1 MTALPERTPRSNEQ
15 MPSINIG
22 RFRIDRVEEFLLP
35 GFAPDALYPA
45 FDPSV
50 FKEWSWLAGPSV
62 YDPVSKNLM
71 SSLHS
76 WILRDGEKT
85 IIIDTGV
92 GNGKKRD
99 YPGFGDRFHMVN
111 TPYLDR
117 LAAIGIKPSDVT
129 HVVITHLHMDHVG
142 WNTMNVGNGWV
153 PTFPNARYVF
163 GREDMER
170 VLSPAF
176 LAKGGMAE
184 RVAHDSLLPVID
196 AGLVDP
202 SEPGQEL
209 FPGFSFEAAPGHTP
223 DQLAIRVRSDGAEA
237 LFTAD
242 AFHTPI
248 QIVRPDWSS
257 RFALD
262 PKTAQRTR
270 EGILERAAND
280 GTILFPSHF
289 CDPFHGRIVRHRS
302 GYRFAGR
309 DGKILGS
316 A

>member
-1 MTALPERTPRSNEQ
+1 MRQLGSKPMTVLSERTPLSNER

-76 WILRDGEKT
+76 WVLRDGQKT

-92 GNGKKRD
+92 GNRKKRD

-117 LAAIGIKPSDVT
+117 LAGIGIKPSDVT
-129 HVVITHLHMDHVG
+129 HVVLTHLHMDHAG
-142 WNTMNVGNGWV
+142 WNTIKLNRRRVATV
-153 PTFPNARYVF
+153 PTARYVL
-163 GREDMER
+163 GREDMAR
-170 VLSPAF
+170 VLSLDY
-176 LAKGGMAE
+176 LAKGGMPE
-184 RVAHDSLLPVID
+184 QVARDSILPVID

-202 SEPGQEL
+202 AEPGMEL

-223 DQLAIRVRSDGAEA
+223 DQLAIRLKSDEADA

-248 QIVRPDWSS
+248 QIIRPDWSS

-262 PKTAQRTR
+262 PHPAQRTR
-270 EGILERAAND
+270 ESIL
-280 GTILFPSHF
+280 
-289 CDPFHGRIVRHRS
+289 
-302 GYRFAGR
+302 
-309 DGKILGS
+309 
-316 A
+316 

>member
-35 GFAPDALYPA
+35 GFAPNALYPA

-76 WILRDGEKT
+76 WILRDGQKT

-99 YPGFGDRFHMVN
+99 YPGFGDRFLMVN

-142 WNTMNVGNGWV
+142 WNTVNVGNSWV

-163 GREDMER
+163 GREDMQR

-184 RVAHDSLLPVID
+184 RVADDSLLPVID

-223 DQLAIRVRSDGAEA
+223 DQLAIRVRSDGADA

-270 EGILERAAND
+270 EEILERAAND
-280 GTILFPSHF
+280 GTILLPSHF
-289 CDPFHGRIVRHRS
+289 CDPFCGRIVRHSS
-302 GYRFAGR
+302 GYRFAGL
-309 DGKILGS
+309 DGRILGS

>member
-1 MTALPERTPRSNEQ
+1 MIAIPERTPRSNEQ

-35 GFAPDALYPA
+35 GFAPNALYPV

-71 SSLHS
+71 SSLPS
-76 WILRDGEKT
+76 WILRDGQKT

-111 TPYLDR
+111 TPYLER

-142 WNTMNVGNGWV
+142 WNTINVNGSWV

-163 GREDMER
+163 GREDMQR
-170 VLSPAF
+170 VLSPVF

-184 RVAHDSLLPVID
+184 RVADDSLLPVID

-202 SEPGQEL
+202 AEHGMEL

-223 DQLAIRVRSDGAEA
+223 DQLAIRVRSDDVEA

-262 PKTAQRTR
+262 PKAAQATR
-270 EGILERAAND
+270 ESILERAAKE

-289 CDPFHGRIVRHRS
+289 CDPFYGRIVRYGS
-302 GYRFAGR
+302 GYRFAGL

>member
-35 GFAPDALYPA
+35 GFAPNALYPA

-50 FKEWSWLAGPSV
+50 FTEWSWLAGASV

-76 WILRDGEKT
+76 WILRDGQKT

-117 LAAIGIKPSDVT
+117 LAAIGITPSDVT

-142 WNTMNVGNGWV
+142 WNTMNVGNTWV

-163 GREDMER
+163 GRADMER
-170 VLSPAF
+170 VLSPGF
-176 LAKGGMAE
+176 LAKAGMAE
-184 RVAHDSLLPVID
+184 RVAHDSLLPVIN

-223 DQLAIRVRSDGAEA
+223 DQLAIRVKSDGAEA

-270 EGILERAAND
+270 EGILEKAANH

-289 CDPFHGRIVRHRS
+289 CDPFYGRIVRHGA
-302 GYRFAGR
+302 GYRLAR
-309 DGKILGS
+309 LDGTILGS

>member
-1 MTALPERTPRSNEQ
+1 

-50 FKEWSWLAGPSV
+50 FNEWSWLAGPSV

-76 WILRDGEKT
+76 WILRDGQKT

-99 YPGFGDRFHMVN
+99 YPGFWRPVSYGEHAISR
-111 TPYLDR
+111 
-117 LAAIGIKPSDVT
+117 AACRNWHQAVRRNPCC
-129 HVVITHLHMDHVG
+129 HYHLHMDHVG
-142 WNTMNVGNGWV
+142 WNTINVNGSWV

-170 VLSPAF
+170 VLSPVF

-223 DQLAIRVRSDGAEA
+223 DQLAIRVRSDGADA

-262 PKTAQRTR
+262 PKMAQTTR
-270 EGILERAAND
+270 ASILERAAKE

-289 CDPFHGRIVRHRS
+289 CDPFYGRIVRYGS
-302 GYRFAGR
+302 GYRFAGL

>member
-1 MTALPERTPRSNEQ
+1 MTALPERAPRSNEQ
-15 MPSINIG
+15 MPSVKIG

-35 GFAPDALYPA
+35 GFAPNALYPA

-50 FKEWSWLAGPSV
+50 FQEWSWLAGPSV
-62 YDPVSKNLM
+62 YDPDSKNLM

-76 WILRDGEKT
+76 WILRDSQKT

-129 HVVITHLHMDHVG
+129 YVVITHLHMDHVG
-142 WNTMNVGNGWV
+142 WNTMNVGNNWV

-280 GTILFPSHF
+280 DTILFPSHF
-289 CDPFHGRIVRHRS
+289 CDPFYGRIVRHGV
-302 GYRFAGR
+302 GYRLAR
-309 DGKILGS
+309 LDGKILGS